1 MVCERKFS
9 LAKTCSTITGSVIA
23 NLCSPQLQKETSRR
37 VATENPSEKKLSR
50 AIKCPKEVKTPEAE
64 ANDVAPKR
72 QYKKREIKSLAK

>member
-1 MVCERKFS
+1 MVCERKLS

-23 NLCSPQLQKETSRR
+23 NLSSPQLQKEASRR
-37 VATENPSEKKLSR
+37 SVAENPCDKKPTR
-50 AIKCPKEVKTPEAE
+50 VAKCPREVKTPEAE